1 MVLGFFFLSRHLYFV
16 LFFFFLSLSPALPPP
31 LPPPL
36 APLFASL
43 VNLLQCDVLLAIKGA
58 VLQWAVE
65 PSGGGWTESMLQ
77 RVSSGVH
84 FSPSSDEQFYMTRR
98 VCVCVL
104 HVPRC
109 FIWWA
114 WLCWR
119 SSSSWRTAVVTMTS
133 CLTTPP
139 KLHVSNKTQSYGVQF
154 SYLIGRLWRK
164 KHHTLTHC
172 LFVFILCVCVCVCR
186 SWRIPQSFW
195 KHPGSAGD
203 PAERS
208 SPGGS

>member
-1 MVLGFFFLSRHLYFV
+1 M
-16 LFFFFLSLSPALPPP
+16 
-31 LPPPL
+31 
-36 APLFASL
+36 
-43 VNLLQCDVLLAIKGA
+43 
-58 VLQWAVE
+58 LQWAVE

-139 KLHVSNKTQSYGVQF
+139 KLHVSNKTQSFGVQFKF

-172 LFVFILCVCVCVCR
+172 LFVFILCVCVCVCVG
-186 SWRIPQSFW
+186 
-195 KHPGSAGD
+195 PG
-203 PAERS
+203 E
-208 SPGGS
+208 SPSPSGSILALLETLQNAPHLEVHKDLITWILKVMTVVMTSHLDVHF